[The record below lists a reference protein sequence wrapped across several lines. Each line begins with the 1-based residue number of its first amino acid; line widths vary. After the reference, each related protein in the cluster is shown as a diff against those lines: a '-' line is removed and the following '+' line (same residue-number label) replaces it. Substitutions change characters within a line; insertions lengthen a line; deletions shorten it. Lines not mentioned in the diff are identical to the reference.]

1 MIYHPQWDGNSPY
14 QVKFLGNWEGSP
26 NPPDCIH
33 RNGVVRFGSVTSLVS
48 IVFVTSFFECVP
60 VTSLTVSRV
69 CKCNQVISERVVIM
83 FAIGISFGALVF
95 SILFSL
101 MANIRDSRPGETVY
115 EAWLKEVAIDNI
127 IPNRRDFTYSA

>member
-1 MIYHPQWDGNSPY
+1 
-14 QVKFLGNWEGSP
+14 
-26 NPPDCIH
+26 
-33 RNGVVRFGSVTSLVS
+33 
-48 IVFVTSFFECVP
+48 
-60 VTSLTVSRV
+60 
-69 CKCNQVISERVVIM
+69 M